1 MCVFSNRGTPSS
13 ILPTTQVPTVPRLLP
28 DEEDT
33 IVALSTAPGRSGI
46 AVVRLSGHSA
56 FSVAEKLVN
65 PWPLAPRRATLC
77 RVHDPNDRSL
87 IDQCVVSAFP
97 APRSY
102 TGDNTVEFSTHGGHA
117 VPEALVAALLQ
128 AGAREAQAGEYT
140 RRAVL
145 NGKLDL
151 VQAEAIGDLI
161 DATSDSMRRVVL
173 HQLDGGL
180 SRQVEDLRSALLDL
194 EALLAYDIDFP
205 DADHG
210 PINRTRVCEQA
221 ETVQEM
227 LESLLETRSA
237 TELVRDGALVVIA
250 GRTNVGKASLFHAI
264 VGEKRA
270 IVTDIPG
277 TTRDAIEARV
287 QFRAWPVRLVDTAG
301 LRQTDEL
308 VERLGIEVSERYLKG
323 AHVILACDD
332 DADELPRTVEAITS
346 VGSAPIV
353 AVLTK
358 ADRPACSG
366 LNPPVTA
373 LAGSVTPPA
382 PIRVSAYTYEGLA
395 DLGECVE
402 RELEA
407 RYGAIP
413 VARPALTRVR
423 QRVAIEKASSEL
435 AAFQRHWDSADLP
448 TSIAAVHIRSAVAEL
463 DELIGVVDTEDV
475 LSRVFATFCIGK

>member
-1 MCVFSNRGTPSS
+1 MGFPGRS
-13 ILPTTQVPTVPRLLP
+13 QLLP
-28 DEEDT
+28 GEDDT
-33 IVALSTAPGRSGI
+33 IVALSTAPGRSAI
-46 AVVRLSGHSA
+46 AIVRLCGPRA
-56 FSVAEKLVN
+56 FAIAERLVKS
-65 PWPLAPRRATLC
+65 WPIEPRRAVLC
-77 RVHDPNDRSL
+77 RLYDPNDQSL
-87 IDQCVVSAFP
+87 IDQCVVSVFP
-97 APRSY
+97 SPNSY
-102 TGDNTVEFSTHGGHA
+102 TGDNTIEFSTHGGNA
-117 VPEALVAALLQ
+117 VSDALTTALIRM
-128 AGAREAQAGEYT
+128 GAREAQPGEFT

-151 VQAEAIGDLI
+151 VQAEAVGDLI
-161 DATSDSMRRVVL
+161 DATSDTMRRVVL

-180 SRQVEDLRSALLDL
+180 SRRIEDLRNALVDL

-205 DADHG
+205 DEDHG

-250 GRTNVGKASLFHAI
+250 GRPNVGKSSLFNAI

-346 VGSAPIV
+346 VGSAPVV

-366 LNPPVTA
+366 LNPAVTA
-373 LAGSVTPPA
+373 SAGSVTPPA
-382 PIRVSAYTYEGLA
+382 PICVSAYTHEGLA
-395 DLGECVE
+395 ELGDCVE

-413 VARPALTRVR
+413 VARPALTRAR

-435 AAFQRHWDSADLP
+435 AAFQRHWDGADLP